1 MKKILFMTLLL
12 IAGVSMMEAQKKAAV
27 IEVKNSVH
35 DFGQIKEADGAVTA
49 NFTVSNAGESPLVI
63 TRVVT
68 SCGCTSPEWPK
79 EPIAAGD
86 SAVIKVT
93 YDPKNR
99 PGPFTKPVSVYSNGK
114 QGSLVLN
121 IKGEVLR

>member
-1 MKKILFMTLLL
+1 
-12 IAGVSMMEAQKKAAV
+12 MMEAQKKAAV